1 MLYFLLNFLLC
12 CFTLLF
18 TSYFP
23 IPLKNLSCGEI
34 CPHGR
39 LSYGEIHHMWKI
51 ILHKKN
57 VRKIGNVG
65 QKWVHFVAF
74 YPILC
79 CFLARLFFLHF
90 TLFCYSLC
98 LKNNSRKKYEI
109 CIFSFSCFLKCK
121 AFVNLLTPKKLAP
134 ADLHFFLLL
143 LFSIWPCWLF
153 GSNFHAST
161 FGQSAAMHIFLLF
174 SLSSPVIFGV
184 NFPCFEKPKKFG
196 QVDLGF
202 PSLTFGPVVKVN
214 LTL

>member
-1 MLYFLLNFLLC
+1 MWR
-12 CFTLLF
+12 
-18 TSYFP
+18 
-23 IPLKNLSCGEI
+23 I

-134 ADLHFFLLL
+134 ADVHFFLLL

-184 NFPCFEKPKKFG
+184 NFPYFEKPKKFG
-196 QVDLGF
+196 QADVIHL
-202 PSLTFGPVVKVN
+202 SLLLLFLFCPQ
-214 LTL
+214 LFRSTLK

>member
-1 MLYFLLNFLLC
+1 
-12 CFTLLF
+12 
-18 TSYFP
+18 
-23 IPLKNLSCGEI
+23 
-34 CPHGR
+34 
-39 LSYGEIHHMWKI
+39 MWKI

-134 ADLHFFLLL
+134 AESCCCA
-143 LFSIWPCWLF
+143 LFSSPALFNLALMVIW
-153 GSNFHAST
+153 
-161 FGQSAAMHIFLLF
+161 
-174 SLSSPVIFGV
+174 VK
-184 NFPCFEKPKKFG
+184 FPCFDIWSKCCYAHFPPLFSFVPSYFRG
-196 QVDLGF
+196 QL
-202 PSLTFGPVVKVN
+202 SIL
-214 LTL
+214 